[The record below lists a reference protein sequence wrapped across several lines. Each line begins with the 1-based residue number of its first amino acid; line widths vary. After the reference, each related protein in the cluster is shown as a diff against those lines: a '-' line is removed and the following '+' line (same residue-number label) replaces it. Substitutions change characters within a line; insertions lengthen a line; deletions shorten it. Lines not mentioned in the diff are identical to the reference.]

1 MKILVSGGTGFVGR
15 AVVREFLDAGHEIVI
30 LKRPGSK
37 HAAQSGGRVQV
48 LPINL
53 EHPITTAEL
62 SADAIVNVSGI
73 IREFPSQGITFYKT
87 HFLVNKHLIDFAAQ
101 RGIKRYLMMSAL
113 GVYSNYKTAYQ
124 ETKYQAEQY
133 LHDSGLHWTI
143 FRPSLI
149 FGPDGE
155 FTKMLV
161 NMIRRLPLVPVVGN
175 GKYLL
180 QPVWIGDVAQ
190 GFKKTL
196 GDSQSFG
203 MTYEFGGPDIFT
215 YDQILDI
222 LGESIGRKRVPKLH
236 FPAAI
241 LRPMASALG
250 RFRFFPLTID
260 QITMLLDGN
269 YVEDS
274 TFFKTFRITPKS
286 FRDGLSEYLRYPT
299 PKK

>member
-30 LKRPGSK
+30 LQRPGSK
-37 HAAQSGGRVQV
+37 RAAQSGVRVQV

-53 EHPITTAEL
+53 EHPIMTGEI
-62 SADAIVNVSGI
+62 SADAIVNLSGI
-73 IREFPSQGITFYKT
+73 IREFPSQGISFYKS
-87 HFLVNKHLIDFAAQ
+87 HFLVNKHLIDLAVSK
-101 RGIKRYLMMSAL
+101 GIKRYLMMSAL
-113 GVYSNYKTAYQ
+113 GVYSNHKTAYQ

-133 LHDSGLHWTI
+133 LHDSGLSWTI

-155 FTKMLV
+155 FTQMLI

-180 QPVWIGDVAQ
+180 QPVWIGDVVK
-190 GFKKTL
+190 GFLKAL

-222 LGESIGRKRVPKLH
+222 LGESIGRKRVRKLH

-241 LRPMASALG
+241 LRPMASILG
-250 RFRFFPLTID
+250 RFRFFPLTSD

-269 YVEDS
+269 YTEDK
-274 TFFKTFRITPKS
+274 TFFETFRISAKS
-286 FRDGLSEYLRYPT
+286 FRDGLSEHLR
-299 PKK
+299 